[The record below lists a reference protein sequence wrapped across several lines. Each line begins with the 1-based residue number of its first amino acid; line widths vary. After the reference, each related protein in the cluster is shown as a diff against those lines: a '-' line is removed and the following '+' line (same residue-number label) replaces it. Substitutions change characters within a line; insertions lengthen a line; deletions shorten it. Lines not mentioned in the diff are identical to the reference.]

1 MKFKLAMVNGNLK
14 WTHLVQQEMR
24 IMAMMMMMDMIIGGN
39 RWEFKVEYLVQE
51 EMPPSVH

>member
-1 MKFKLAMVNGNLK
+1 MIINGNLK
-14 WTHLVQQEMR
+14 WTYLVQQEMR
-24 IMAMMMMMDMIIGGN
+24 IMAMMMMMMDMIIGGN